1 MNAARR
7 ANLCSHS
14 ISRRASSK
22 LALLTMLV
30 LGAVFFGSWCAI
42 KMLIMQKNREELTYR
57 SEVIARVLES
67 KARIGGADACITQ
80 LQTDAAMRPNSHIR
94 VSTADGRLLY
104 ADPTSGA
111 HQLSSHVATQSFAV
125 PTPNVG
131 GGSLK
136 VDYTMDFAADA
147 KLGRYWAIAL
157 TLLTLVAGAAVGAA
171 TYWQVRRQLR
181 PLRDLAEQ
189 TRSISPDAL
198 DQRLDLADPAEEL
211 LPWVTQFNGLMDRL
225 ERSYRQLE
233 GFNAD
238 VAHELRTPIAALMGH
253 TEVALSRERS
263 ADALREVLVSNLE
276 EMQRL
281 AAMVNDMLFLSRA
294 DRGVTARRGERVSLA
309 ALAGQVVDFHD
320 AQIEDSGLTV
330 EIVGDVVTPVDEP
343 LFKRAVSNLLGNAIR
358 YAERGSRVAIHIEP
372 DAPGHVRVV
381 VDNAGPAIAPQHLAR
396 LFDRFFRADDSRSC
410 DSEHKHHG
418 LGLAIVAAI
427 ARMHAGRTLAESA
440 GGRTRVGFT
449 LAARP

>member
-1 MNAARR
+1 MTIARPR
-7 ANLCSHS
+7 TPCSHS

-42 KMLIMQKNREELTYR
+42 EMLIKQKNSEELAFR
-57 SEVIARVLES
+57 SAVIARVLEA
-67 KARIGGADACITQ
+67 KARTGGADACITQ
-80 LQTDAAMRPNSHIR
+80 LHADAAMRTNSRIR
-94 VSTADGRLLY
+94 VVTADGRELY
-104 ADPTSGA
+104 ADPNTGA
-111 HQLSSHVATQSFAV
+111 HRLSSHVQTQSFVV
-125 PTPNVG
+125 PTPGVG
-131 GGSLK
+131 GGGLQ
-136 VDYTMDFAADA
+136 VHYTMDFAADA
-147 KLGRYWAIAL
+147 QLGRSWAIAL
-157 TLLTLVAGAAVGAA
+157 TLLTLVAGAGVGAT
-171 TYWQVRRQLR
+171 TYWQMRRQLR

-189 TRSISPDAL
+189 TRAISPDAL
-198 DQRLDLADPAEEL
+198 DQRLDLTDPAEEL

-294 DRGVTARRGERVSLA
+294 DRGVTARRGEQASLA
-309 ALAGQVVDFHD
+309 ALASQVVDFHE
-320 AQIEDSGLTV
+320 APIEDAGLSV
-330 EIVGDVVTPVDEP
+330 EIVGDVVGAVDEA

-358 YAERGSRVAIHIEP
+358 YAERGSRIVIHIEP
-372 DAPGHVRVV
+372 DTPDQVRVV
-381 VDNAGPAIAPQHLAR
+381 VDNAGPAISPQHLAR
-396 LFDRFFRADDSRSC
+396 LFDRFFRADDARSC

-427 ARMHAGRTLAESA
+427 ARMHAGGTLAESA